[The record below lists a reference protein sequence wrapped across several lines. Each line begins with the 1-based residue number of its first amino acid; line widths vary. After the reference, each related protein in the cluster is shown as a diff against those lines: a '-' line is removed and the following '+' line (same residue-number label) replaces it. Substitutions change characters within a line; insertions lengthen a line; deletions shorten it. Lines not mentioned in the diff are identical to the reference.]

1 MWKEPQMAE
10 KSSGTKPNDR
20 VVITFYIPK
29 KLGFLK
35 QWIERDAKRDK
46 LSISGYL
53 TRTII
58 CTYVGSGRH
67 FPEQS
72 ITERFSVDSGN
83 SWA

>member
-1 MWKEPQMAE
+1 MVE
-10 KSSGTKPNDR
+10 KSSGGKKNDR
-20 VVITFYIPK
+20 IVITFYIPK

-53 TRTII
+53 TRMII

-67 FPEQS
+67 FPRTVNHREVFR
-72 ITERFSVDSGN
+72 RFGKLMGLTDL
-83 SWA
+83 